1 MHDMGEMNERTTENR
16 KTKHGEEHIQ
26 LTNTVMVLRNKN
38 DAKNILIS
46 YSMKKISANVYFLY
60 INQGEIWGDAQFRNA

>member
-1 MHDMGEMNERTTENR
+1 MNEQKIENR

-38 DAKNILIS
+38 DAKT
-46 YSMKKISANVYFLY
+46 FL
-60 INQGEIWGDAQFRNA
+60 FLT